1 MSRVNIRCGHYW
13 TTTTLKLN
21 FWYSKW
27 ENTNVLSREL
37 FSKILVTH
45 LFFSISTLK
54 KWDWQNCKVS
64 YLFQLFS
71 LESSAR
77 YQLGKK
83 NVKQF
88 SQEVKW
94 KWLKKHPCLQKFTS
108 LFIFV
113 LTFLEDKTT
122 GAVSNETRDLIL
134 HNGSKNISIKKKL
147 SQEMCHISK
156 LRGLPLKSRALDKN
170 AI

>member
-13 TTTTLKLN
+13 TTTTWKLN

-77 YQLGKK
+77 YLSGKK
-83 NVKQF
+83 KMLSNFHK
-88 SQEVKW
+88 KW
-94 KWLKKHPCLQKFTS
+94 FKKHPWLRKFTS

-122 GAVSNETRDLIL
+122 GAVSNETRFNSAHWVEKHFYRKEVIPR
-134 HNGSKNISIKKKL
+134 NVPYFKITRFTFREPCS
-147 SQEMCHISK
+147 
-156 LRGLPLKSRALDKN
+156 RYKSHLGVS
-170 AI
+170 